1 MMIVQDLLHSFS
13 NNRSF
18 RWVIYVSGILCIV
31 KLSLLFLLP
40 IHPHAIEDWYI
51 AQHVIAAKGYSLSL
65 GATALKTPV
74 YPMFLI
80 PFAAMGDIGTIAAS
94 AMQHVLL
101 FCGIIAFNRACE
113 LRFNNQF
120 ALFAGLCIALHP
132 AYAYYPYVLETTS
145 ITVPLFMIWW
155 YLSELQI
162 SVQRY
167 SALLMILGFIIGL
180 NQPILLPAIIAYQV
194 LFAWPINT
202 RRILEIT
209 LSAILVFAPWSIRN
223 AMTFGQFIPLKS
235 PMWMNVYE
243 GMVPTLSTSDIAFI
257 ESSRIKYND
266 VQMEPL
272 YKNIVIQH
280 FNDSPSRFF
289 DACIHRI
296 QELWLIPDRYAH
308 RIMEFP
314 ILISRIFPQIVLL
327 LGISA
332 SLYILVRHRH
342 QFAGQAGFLWV
353 IIGTLTYV
361 TLIYGLTQ
369 ASNIRFKLDIEWLQI
384 VLLFPIFKLFG
395 KLRSNTGTS
404 SH

>member
-80 PFAAMGDIGTIAAS
+80 PFAAMGDIGKIAAS

-145 ITVPLFMIWW
+145 LTIPLFMLWW
-155 YLSELQI
+155 YLAELHR
-162 SVQRY
+162 SRNRY
-167 SALLMILGFIIGL
+167 PPQLMILGFIIGL
-180 NQPILLPAIIAYQV
+180 TQPILLPAIIAFQL
-194 LFAWPINT
+194 LFAWPPST
-202 RRILEIT
+202 RKIIAFGVTGLLI
-209 LSAILVFAPWSIRN
+209 FAPWTIRN

-243 GMVPTLSTSDIAFI
+243 GMVPTLSASERSVI
-257 ESSRIKYND
+257 EAYRNVKND
-266 VQMEPL
+266 VQMEPM
-272 YKNIVIQH
+272 YKKVVINH
-280 FNDSPSRFF
+280 FYDSPIRFF
-289 DACIHRI
+289 YSCLHRI
-296 QELWLIPDRYAH
+296 QEFWLIPDRYAH
-308 RIMEFP
+308 RKLEFP
-314 ILISRIFPQIVLL
+314 ILISRIMPQVILL
-327 LGISA
+327 SGCFA
-332 SLYILVRHRH
+332 SIWALIRHR
-342 QFAGQAGFLWV
+342 QLFAGESTLMWT
-353 IIGTLTYV
+353 IIGILSYV
-361 TLIYGLTQ
+361 TIIYGLTQ
-369 ASNIRFKLDIEWLQI
+369 ASNIRFKLDVEWLQI
-384 VLLFPIFKLFG
+384 VLIFPIFKVFG
-395 KLRSNTGTS
+395 KLASQIRTS
-404 SH
+404 SS

>member
-1 MMIVQDLLHSFS
+1 MVIQDLVQSYL

-18 RWVIYVSGILCIV
+18 RWVLYLSGTLLIV
-31 KLSLLFLLP
+31 KLGVLFFLP
-40 IHPHAIEDWYI
+40 VHPHAIEDWYI
-51 AQHVIAAKGYSLSL
+51 ANHVISGKGYSLSL
-65 GATALKTPV
+65 GPTALKTPV
-74 YPMFLI
+74 YPIFLM
-80 PFAAMGDIGTIAAS
+80 PFAALGDSGALIAS
-94 AMQHVLL
+94 AMQHIMMFAGTL
-101 FCGIIAFNRACE
+101 AFTRACAF
-113 LRFNNQF
+113 RFNQYF
-120 ALFAGLCIALHP
+120 AFWAGLCFALHP
-132 AYAYYPYVLETTS
+132 AYAYYPFVLETTS

-155 YLSELQI
+155 YLSELQM
-162 SVQRY
+162 SVKRY
-167 SALLMILGFIIGL
+167 SALLMILGFVIGL

-202 RRILEIT
+202 RRILVIT
-209 LSAILVFAPWSIRN
+209 LTAILVFAPWTIRN

-257 ESSRIKYND
+257 ESSRIKHND

-272 YKNIVIQH
+272 YKHIAIQH
-280 FNDSPSRFF
+280 FYDSPSRFF

-296 QELWLIPDRYAH
+296 QELWLVPDRYAH

-342 QFAGQAGFLWV
+342 LFAGQASFLWV

-369 ASNIRFKLDIEWLQI
+369 ASNIRFKLDVEWLQI
-384 VLLFPIFKLFG
+384 VLLFPIFKVFG